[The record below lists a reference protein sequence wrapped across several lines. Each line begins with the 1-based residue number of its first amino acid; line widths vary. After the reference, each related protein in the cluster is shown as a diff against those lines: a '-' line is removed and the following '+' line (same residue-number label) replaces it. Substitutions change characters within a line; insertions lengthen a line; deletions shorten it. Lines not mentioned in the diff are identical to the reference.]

1 MQATPNAT
9 SKAPEQIQKKDTKN
23 DMFENLR
30 KKYIDSLTPE
40 DIEAYKKFGEKFYSV
55 DFTTNLPDN
64 TKTINLEECLANICR
79 GLDSGLHPSYIEKD
93 EENLLKAAYGLEWY
107 KRWGYENKKL

>member
-1 MQATPNAT
+1 MSSMKSNKEPKN
-9 SKAPEQIQKKDTKN
+9 N

-40 DIEAYKKFGEKFYSV
+40 EIKAYQNFGKKFYSV
-55 DFTTNLPDN
+55 DFTQNLPSDS
-64 TKTINLEECLANICR
+64 KTIRLEECLANICR
-79 GLDSGLHPSYIEKD
+79 GLDSGLHPSYIEQE
-93 EENLLKAAYGLEWY
+93 EENLLKAAYGTEWY